1 MKVLK
6 DRIAKD
12 GKHLG
17 NGILKV
23 DGFMNHQID
32 PVLMREIGEEFAR
45 LFANT
50 KPSKILTA
58 EASGIAPAVSA
69 GMILNVPIVF
79 AKKRQPITMTEAY
92 KEQSISPTKGG
103 AAVELVV
110 SSEYLGPEDRVLILD
125 DFLSS
130 ARTIKALIKLIE
142 SSGATLVGIGAV
154 IEKSFAGGRDALEGV
169 TVPVES
175 LAVIKEMDGES
186 IIFNE
191 ELMAGR

>member
-6 DRIAKD
+6 DRITKD
-12 GKHLG
+12 GRHLG

-32 PVLMREIGEEFAR
+32 PILMKEIGEEFAR
-45 LFANT
+45 LFASTNPT
-50 KPSKILTA
+50 KILTA

-69 GMILNVPIVF
+69 GMILKVPIVF
-79 AKKRQPITMTEAY
+79 AKKKQPITMTEAY

-103 AAVELVV
+103 AVVELVV
-110 SSEYLGPEDRVLILD
+110 SSEYLGAGDRVLILD

-142 SSGATLVGIGAV
+142 HSGATLVGIGAV
-154 IEKSFAGGRDALEGV
+154 IEKSFSGGRDALEGV
-169 TVPVES
+169 SVPVES

>member
-1 MKVLK
+1 MKVLR

-12 GKHLG
+12 GRHLG

-32 PVLMREIGEEFAR
+32 PILMKEIGEEFAR
-45 LFANT
+45 RFAGTN
-50 KPSKILTA
+50 PSKILTA

-69 GMILNVPIVF
+69 GMILKVPIVF
-79 AKKRQPITMTEAY
+79 AKKKQPITMTEAY
-92 KEQSISPTKGG
+92 KEQSVSPTKGG

-110 SSEYLGPEDRVLILD
+110 SSEYLGPADRVLILD

-130 ARTIKALIKLIE
+130 ARTIKALIKLID

-154 IEKSFAGGRDALEGV
+154 IEKSFSGGRNALEGV

-175 LAVIKEMDGES
+175 LAVIEKMDGES
-186 IIFNE
+186 IVFNE

>member
-6 DRIAKD
+6 ERIAKD

-32 PVLMREIGEEFAR
+32 PLLMKEIGEEFAR
-45 LFANT
+45 RFAHTN
-50 KPSKILTA
+50 PSKILTA

-69 GMILNVPIVF
+69 GMILKVPIVF
-79 AKKRQPITMTEAY
+79 AKKKQPITMTEAY

-130 ARTIKALIKLIE
+130 ARTIKALIKLTD
-142 SSGATLVGIGAV
+142 SSGAALVGIGAV
-154 IEKSFAGGRDALEGV
+154 IEKSFSGGREVLEGIS
-169 TVPVES
+169 VPVES

>member
-32 PVLMREIGEEFAR
+32 PVLMKEIGEEFAR

>member
-6 DRIAKD
+6 DRITKD

-32 PVLMREIGEEFAR
+32 PILMKEIGEEFAR
-45 LFANT
+45 LFAGTNPT
-50 KPSKILTA
+50 KILTA

-69 GMILNVPIVF
+69 GMILKVPIVF
-79 AKKRQPITMTEAY
+79 AKKKQPITMTEAY

-103 AAVELVV
+103 ATVELVV

-130 ARTIKALIKLIE
+130 ARTIKALIKLIDH
-142 SSGATLVGIGAV
+142 SGATLVGIGAV
-154 IEKSFAGGRDALEGV
+154 IEKSFSGGRDALEGV

-175 LAVIKEMDGES
+175 LAVIKEMDGET

>member
-6 DRIAKD
+6 ERIARD

-32 PVLMREIGEEFAR
+32 PILMQEIGEEFAR
-45 LFANT
+45 RFADT

-69 GMILNVPIVF
+69 GMILKVPIVF

-154 IEKSFAGGRDALEGV
+154 IEKSFSGGRDALEGV